1 MCQEE
6 NMQEL
11 KKSGRRFLCLA
22 MAAVMLVGSMTGCGK
37 KAKKDNVTVAETVA
51 ESADLYFA

>member
-1 MCQEE
+1 
-6 NMQEL
+6 MQKL

-22 MAAVMLVGSMTGCGK
+22 MAAVMLVGSTTGCGK